1 MTTTSTAIFATEYD
15 KMNPTT
21 TYYEDGSGFTLYEN
35 STEQHFTHNITGPE
49 YLYESG
55 TIYHASNLS
64 TVAFLD

>member
-1 MTTTSTAIFATEYD
+1 
-15 KMNPTT
+15 MNSTT

-35 STEQHFTHNITGPE
+35 STERHFTHNITGPE
-49 YLYESG
+49 YLYENG